1 MIPQVNPYLQ
11 AYMQALQQQFNQVPQ
26 QAPQMSPPTIH
37 ADIIQVGG
45 QDEVERFSVG
55 AGVSQM
61 FMARDDSAI
70 YIKTGTPNGAE
81 LVVYE
86 RRTGAPPAFIT
97 REEFEKRMS
106 AMMKGEEQV

>member
-11 AYMQALQQQFNQVPQ
+11 AYLQAMQQQMLPQ
-26 QAPQMSPPTIH
+26 QPVQQMSPPTIH

-70 YIKTGTPNGAE
+70 YIKTGTPNGAD
-81 LVVYE
+81 LAVYE
-86 RRTGAPPAFIT
+86 RRTGAPHAFVT
-97 REEFEKRMS
+97 REELEQRLS
-106 AMMKGEEQV
+106 ALGKEG

>member
-11 AYMQALQQQFNQVPQ
+11 AYLQAMQQQMMPQ
-26 QAPQMSPPTIH
+26 QPVQQMSPPTIH

-70 YIKTGTPNGAE
+70 YIKTGTPNGAD

-86 RRTGAPPAFIT
+86 RRTGALPAFVT
-97 REEFEKRMS
+97 REELEQRLS
-106 AMMKGEEQV
+106 ALGKEG

>member
-11 AYMQALQQQFNQVPQ
+11 AYLQAMQQQMMPQ
-26 QAPQMSPPTIH
+26 QPVQQMSPPTIH

-81 LVVYE
+81 LAVYE
-86 RRTGAPPAFIT
+86 RRTGAPPAFVT
-97 REEFEKRMS
+97 REELEQRLS
-106 AMMKGEEQV
+106 ALGKEG